1 MRDETLDF
9 YARNAETYAAQSRP
23 SPRLAAFLRLLAPGS
38 HILELGTG
46 SGRDAAEMLRAGFRV
61 DATDG
66 SPELAGCAERL
77 IGQPVRILL
86 FTELDAEGIYDA
98 VYANAS
104 LLHAPRHEL
113 PDIISRIYKALKPGG
128 HIWASF
134 KAGDAEGVD
143 GLGRRYNYPT
153 KQELGTLWNDSGRW
167 SQLVIDSWQGRG
179 YDRQPTEWLSVTA
192 RRPGQTET

>member
-1 MRDETLDF
+1 MTDKTLDF

-23 SPRLAAFLRLLAPGS
+23 SPRLAAFLRLLAPES

-66 SPELAGCAERL
+66 SPELARFAERL

-86 FTELDAEGIYDA
+86 FTELDAEGVYDA

-104 LLHAPRHEL
+104 LLHAPRHQL
-113 PDIISRIYKALKPGG
+113 PDIIDRIYKALKPGG
-128 HIWASF
+128 HVWASF
-134 KAGDAEGVD
+134 KAGEAEGED
-143 GLGRRYNYPT
+143 RLGRRYNYLSRL
-153 KQELGTLWNDSGRW
+153 ELEELWRNNGPWEQIR
-167 SQLVIDSWQGRG
+167 VESWQGG
-179 YDRQPTEWLSVTA
+179 AYDGQPTEWLAVIA
-192 RRPGQTET
+192 RRPA